1 MLKIKNLNYATS
13 KTILF
18 QRLSVIVTDF
28 LFAYGAWL
36 CTKNMHNL
44 KSIQARGPSR
54 DAAVFFLLIG
64 N

>member
-1 MLKIKNLNYATS
+1 MLKIKNLNYASS

-36 CTKNMHNL
+36 CTKNMHNI
-44 KSIQARGPSR
+44 KSIQEWIYYYL
-54 DAAVFFLLIG
+54 DLTQDFYVL
-64 N
+64 